1 MVFYIHPL
9 LVFCIG
15 LCIVITATIAIAVA
29 LFNVKSDSLLEREI
43 ATTIA
48 IAIVGRVITIE
59 REIKERYIKNEA
71 KKIKSDNLE
80 CSIRKKSN
88 IAIAILKDW

>member
-1 MVFYIHPL
+1 ML
-9 LVFCIG
+9 LF
-15 LCIVITATIAIAVA
+15 
-29 LFNVKSDSLLEREI
+29 FNVKSDSLLEREI
-43 ATTIA
+43 ATIIA
-48 IAIVGRVITIE
+48 ITIVGRAITIE

-80 CSIRKKSN
+80 CSNRKKSN

>member
-1 MVFYIHPL
+1 MLFSIL
-9 LVFCIG
+9 KE
-15 LCIVITATIAIAVA
+15 IAIIAA

-43 ATTIA
+43 ATVIA
-48 IAIVGRVITIE
+48 IAIVGRAITIE